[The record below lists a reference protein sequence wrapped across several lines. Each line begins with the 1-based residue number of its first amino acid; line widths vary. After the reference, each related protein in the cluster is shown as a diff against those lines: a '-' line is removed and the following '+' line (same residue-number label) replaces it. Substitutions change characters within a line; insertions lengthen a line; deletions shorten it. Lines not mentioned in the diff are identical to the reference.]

1 MEMNPQAGS
10 ILGQAAPERA
20 GIGAIATGDMVPDQ
34 MAGGGIV
41 AFAKGEK
48 VIESKAPSVDQ
59 QRMADLEKNIALR
72 SDELWNTPQFSKSE
86 AAQKA
91 IADEIKA
98 SKDNAMWNLLK
109 DVGVGTAKGTSQFAL
124 SNLGGGAEYAAT
136 QQEKR
141 AAQEDANRK
150 LMLQQDVE
158 REKAEFAR
166 KTGMLNAMQTSYGQ
180 MINKDIGLKNVAAS
194 SAATAAARE
203 QANMVRAQATYDN
216 AVKAEKANLMAQNKN
231 KFEFTYDS
239 PELNATALAN
249 VNARLSPTMKNLLGM
264 TGTPAAPAAPA
275 APAKPAA
282 PAASNVKALPMP
294 AKAADAV
301 VGQVYNTS
309 QGPAKWDGK
318 QFIKI

>member
-1 MEMNPQAGS
+1 
-10 ILGQAAPERA
+10 
-20 GIGAIATGDMVPDQ
+20 MVPDQ

-98 SKDNAMWNLLK
+98 NKDNAIYNLIK
-109 DVGVGTAKGTSQFAL
+109 DIGVGTAKGTSQFAL
-124 SNLGGGAEYAAT
+124 SNFGGGAEYAAT

-294 AKAADAV
+294 KKAADAV

-309 QGPAKWDGK
+309 QGPAKWDGT